1 MITRLILISIT
12 FKEFLIDAPTK
23 HANIPLVY
31 FFVEFFLQFLVKF
44 DLSNSIIRNEI
55 YCEYNARQ
63 VISDERQ

>member
-23 HANIPLVY
+23 HTNILLVY
-31 FFVEFFLQFLVKF
+31 FFVEFFLQFLVKS

-55 YCEYNARQ
+55 
-63 VISDERQ
+63 